1 MNIPMK
7 HIHHIALGLVA
18 FVVSALLASCG
29 KDFQDDIDKLN
40 TKHTNIEQRVT
51 TLETQVTSLNTQ
63 ISQLSVLATAVEQ
76 NFYITQVNTTDE
88 GYELTLSNGRKIMLQ
103 KMPDGTLTPMPAIS
117 MTQLNGLFYWTINGQ
132 LYTDSDGKPIRTTE
146 RIPVVKYDFTLQQWF
161 ISIDGGVTFQNI
173 NTYISILI
181 NDQVLMQVINSYISQ
196 HSTTIFSKQML
207 YQIISTYIQQN
218 YKQLF
223 DIRILDEVV
232 VNYVDEHYTRLF
244 SYELLEK
251 IFKQYNF
258 EYITSN
264 IKVDEL
270 VNVIINFIKE
280 HNEIFQNNEVLYEII
295 SSYIKLNE
303 TTIFS
308 EELLLEVINNFIAN
322 NQNYI
327 DVELLT
333 QIVTNYIDV
342 HRDIVFNTETVKTLH
357 MEYLKKYYVKVFSQS
372 ILIQAL
378 NTYVMQNKTTIFN
391 ETLIT
396 EIINNYVQNN
406 YTTIFKQDVF
416 VEIINNYIRLN
427 GSTVFNHDVLVEV
440 ITNYFSKNYNLI
452 IDQTVISKAVNDYI
466 TKHKDTIIS
475 VEVIERIVYN
485 YLEQNYKTVFSVDI
499 ISQLIV
505 NYFDQNTEV
514 IKQYVGSA
522 VDIIQDII
530 IDNELCNVIL
540 RNGQS
545 VQLVVYDAMTRLR
558 DRVQSIVVMPDN
570 EGYISYTGSTAN
582 IQYYISPNHVVN
594 YLVNLFKKRE
604 ITMELK
610 VTDGNYTVSS
620 IPISETPVYTY
631 NSIQISVKNIP
642 TNAKAVALYI
652 KDKNRGGND
661 FMTEFTL
668 LRQVKDEPEKPKAYK
683 QCPDDHHPHMIDLG
697 LPSGTLWSCCNVG
710 AYKPEINGGYYAWG
724 ETDVKSV
731 YSLDSYRYKLQDGW
745 GCINIGKDIAGT
757 QYDVAKAE
765 WGNSWRMPTRVQCQE
780 LMDNCSTK
788 EVMTGGNYYY
798 LLTGPN
804 GASIKL
810 PIGGCKSGDSQWNV
824 HEACYWTSS
833 WSGERAEGNSFAYGM
848 DWFIDQK
855 KVDGTYDNKFR
866 YIGRLVRPV
875 AAP

>member
-1 MNIPMK
+1 MK
-7 HIHHIALGLVA
+7 QIHHIALWLA
-18 FVVSALLASCG
+18 IYVVSAFLASCG

-40 TKHTNIEQRVT
+40 SKHTSIEQRVT
-51 TLETQVTSLNTQ
+51 TLETQVTGLNTQ

-76 NFYITQVNTTDE
+76 NFYITQVNTTDD
-88 GYELTLSNGRKIMLQ
+88 GYELTLSNGRKIVLQ
-103 KMPDGTLTPMPAIS
+103 KMPDGTITSMPAIS
-117 MTQLNGLFYWTINGQ
+117 MVQMNGLFYWTINGQ
-132 LYTDSDGKPIRTTE
+132 LYTDSDGKPIRSTE
-146 RIPVVKYDFTLQQWF
+146 RVPVVKYDFTLQQWF
-161 ISIDGGVTFQNI
+161 ISIDGGVTFQNT
-173 NTYISILI
+173 NTYISVLI

-196 HSTTIFSKQML
+196 HTTTIFSKQML
-207 YQIISTYIQQN
+207 YQVISTYIQQN

-258 EYITSN
+258 EYITTN
-264 IKVDEL
+264 IRVDEL

-280 HNEIFQNNEVLYEII
+280 HNEIFENNEVLYEII
-295 SSYIKLNE
+295 SSYIELNK

-342 HRDIVFNTETVKTLH
+342 HRDVVFNTETVKTLH
-357 MEYLKKYYVKVFSQS
+357 MEYLKKYYVQVFSQS

-391 ETLIT
+391 ETLIQ
-396 EIINNYVQNN
+396 EIINNYVKNN

-416 VEIINNYIRLN
+416 VEIINNYMRLN

-440 ITNYFSKNYNLI
+440 VTNYFSKNYNLI

-466 TKHKDTIIS
+466 IKHKDTIIS
-475 VEVIERIVYN
+475 VEVIEQIIYN

-522 VDIIQDII
+522 VDIIQNII
-530 IDNELCNVIL
+530 VDNELCNITL
-540 RNGQS
+540 RNGQT

-582 IQYYISPNHVVN
+582 IEYYISPNYAAN
-594 YLVNLFKKRE
+594 YIVDLFKKRE

-610 VTDGNYTVSS
+610 VTDGNYMVSS
-620 IPISETPVYTY
+620 VPISETPVSTY
-631 NSIQISVKNIP
+631 NTLQVSVKNIP
-642 TNAKAVALYI
+642 LSAKAAALYI
-652 KDKNRGGND
+652 KEKKKGGSD
-661 FMTEFTL
+661 IMTEFTL
-668 LRQVKDEPEKPKAYK
+668 IRQVKDEPEKPKAYK

-710 AYKPEINGGYYAWG
+710 AYTPEAIGNYFAWG
-724 ETDVKSV
+724 EVETK
-731 YSLDSYRYKLQDGW
+731 LIFEANTYKH
-745 GCINIGKDIAGT
+745 IKISNIWSFIHIGNDIAGT
-757 QYDVAKAE
+757 QYDVAKVK
-765 WGNSWRMPTRVQCQE
+765 WGNSWHMPNRIQCQE
-780 LMDNCSTK
+780 LVDKCSCK
-788 EVMTGGNYYY
+788 EVNSKNSYC

-804 GASIKL
+804 GGSIKL
-810 PIGGCKSGDSQWNV
+810 PIGSCKYGDNIGYNKD
-824 HEACYWTSS
+824 ACYWTSTLS
-833 WSGERAEGNSFAYGM
+833 DERDQWSAYGM
-848 DWFIDQK
+848 DWYQNNGI
-855 KVDGTYDNKFR
+855 VDGTYDNKFR

>member
-1 MNIPMK
+1 MK
-7 HIHHIALGLVA
+7 QIHHIALWLA
-18 FVVSALLASCG
+18 IYVVSAFLASCG

-40 TKHTNIEQRVT
+40 SKHTSIEQRVT
-51 TLETQVTSLNTQ
+51 TLETQVTGLNTQ

-76 NFYITQVNTTDE
+76 NFYITQVNTTDD
-88 GYELTLSNGRKIMLQ
+88 GYELTLSNGRKIVLQ
-103 KMPDGTLTPMPAIS
+103 KMPDGTITSMPAIS
-117 MTQLNGLFYWTINGQ
+117 MVQMNGLFYWTINGQ
-132 LYTDSDGKPIRTTE
+132 LYTDSDGKPIRSTE
-146 RIPVVKYDFTLQQWF
+146 RVPVVKYDFTLQQWF

-173 NTYISILI
+173 NTYISVLI

-196 HSTTIFSKQML
+196 HTTTIFSKQML
-207 YQIISTYIQQN
+207 YQVISTYIQQN

-258 EYITSN
+258 EYITTN
-264 IKVDEL
+264 IRVDEL

-280 HNEIFQNNEVLYEII
+280 HNEIFENNEVLYEII
-295 SSYIKLNE
+295 SSYIELNK

-342 HRDIVFNTETVKTLH
+342 HRDVVFNTETVKTLH
-357 MEYLKKYYVKVFSQS
+357 MEYLKKYYVQVFSQS

-391 ETLIT
+391 ETLIQ
-396 EIINNYVQNN
+396 EIINNYIQNN

-416 VEIINNYIRLN
+416 VEIINNYMRLN

-440 ITNYFSKNYNLI
+440 VTNYFSKNYNLI

-475 VEVIERIVYN
+475 VEVIEQIIYN

-522 VDIIQDII
+522 VDIIQNII
-530 IDNELCNVIL
+530 VDNELCNITL
-540 RNGQS
+540 RNGQT

-582 IQYYISPNHVVN
+582 IEYYVSPNYAAN
-594 YLVNLFKKRE
+594 YIVDLFKKRE

-610 VTDGNYTVSS
+610 VTDGNYMVSS
-620 IPISETPVYTY
+620 VPISETPVSTY
-631 NSIQISVKNIP
+631 NTLQVSVKNIP
-642 TNAKAVALYI
+642 LSAKAAALYI
-652 KDKNRGGND
+652 KEKKKGGSD
-661 FMTEFTL
+661 IMTEFTL
-668 LRQVKDEPEKPKAYK
+668 IRQVKDEPEKPKAYK

-710 AYKPEINGGYYAWG
+710 ANTPEAVGDYFAWG
-724 ETDVKSV
+724 ETEPKSLYDV
-731 YSLDSYRYKLQDGW
+731 DSYKHAKILKYRTF
-745 GCINIGKDIAGT
+745 INIGNDIAGT
-757 QYDVAKAE
+757 QYDVAKVK
-765 WGNSWRMPTRVQCQE
+765 WGNSWRMPTRAQCQE
-780 LMDNCSTK
+780 LVDKCSFK
-788 EVMTGGNYYY
+788 EVNSKYYYY
-798 LLTGPN
+798 LITGPN
-804 GASIKL
+804 GGSIKL
-810 PIGGCKSGDSQWNV
+810 PIGGCRYGKETWNV
-824 HEACYWTSS
+824 HDACYYWTSTLS
-833 WSGERAEGNSFAYGM
+833 DVREEGGAFAYGM
-848 DWFIDQK
+848 DWQYNHKF
-855 KVDGTYDNKFR
+855 VDGTFDNKCR
-866 YIGRLVRPV
+866 YIGRLVRPI

>member
-1 MNIPMK
+1 
-7 HIHHIALGLVA
+7 
-18 FVVSALLASCG
+18 
-29 KDFQDDIDKLN
+29 
-40 TKHTNIEQRVT
+40 
-51 TLETQVTSLNTQ
+51 
-63 ISQLSVLATAVEQ
+63 
-76 NFYITQVNTTDE
+76 
-88 GYELTLSNGRKIMLQ
+88 
-103 KMPDGTLTPMPAIS
+103 
-117 MTQLNGLFYWTINGQ
+117 
-132 LYTDSDGKPIRTTE
+132 
-146 RIPVVKYDFTLQQWF
+146 
-161 ISIDGGVTFQNI
+161 
-173 NTYISILI
+173 
-181 NDQVLMQVINSYISQ
+181 
-196 HSTTIFSKQML
+196 ML
-207 YQIISTYIQQN
+207 YQVISTYIQQN

-258 EYITSN
+258 EYITTN
-264 IKVDEL
+264 IRVDEL

-280 HNEIFQNNEVLYEII
+280 HNEIFENNEVLYEII
-295 SSYIKLNE
+295 SSYIELNK

-342 HRDIVFNTETVKTLH
+342 HRDVVFNTETVKTLH
-357 MEYLKKYYVKVFSQS
+357 MEYLKKYYVQVFSQS

-391 ETLIT
+391 ETLIQ
-396 EIINNYVQNN
+396 EIINNYVKNN

-416 VEIINNYIRLN
+416 VEIINNYMRLN

-440 ITNYFSKNYNLI
+440 VTNYFSKNYNLI
-452 IDQTVISKAVNDYI
+452 IDQTVISKAVNDYV

-475 VEVIERIVYN
+475 VEVIEQIIYN

-522 VDIIQDII
+522 VDIIQNII
-530 IDNELCNVIL
+530 VDNELCNITL
-540 RNGQS
+540 RNGQT

-582 IQYYISPNHVVN
+582 IEYYISPNYAAN
-594 YLVNLFKKRE
+594 YIVDLFKKRE

-610 VTDGNYTVSS
+610 VTDGNYMVSS
-620 IPISETPVYTY
+620 VPISETPVSTY
-631 NSIQISVKNIP
+631 NTLQVSVKNIP
-642 TNAKAVALYI
+642 LSAKAAALYI
-652 KDKNRGGND
+652 KEKKKGGSD
-661 FMTEFTL
+661 IMTEFTL
-668 LRQVKDEPEKPKAYK
+668 IRQVKDEPEKPKAYK
-683 QCPDDHHPHMIDLG
+683 QCPDAHHPHMIDLG

-710 AYKPEINGGYYAWG
+710 AYTPEAVGSYLAWG
-724 ETDVKSV
+724 ETEPKSSYDV
-731 YSLDSYRYKLQDGW
+731 YSYKYVKISDFWYFLH
-745 GCINIGKDIAGT
+745 IGNDIAGT
-757 QYDVAKAE
+757 QYDVAKVK

-780 LMDNCSTK
+780 LVNNCSCK
-788 EVMTGGNYYY
+788 EVNSKYYYY

-804 GASIKL
+804 GGSIKL
-810 PIGGCKSGDSQWNV
+810 PIGGCRYVEGTWGDHN
-824 HEACYWTSS
+824 ACYWTSTIS
-833 WSGERAEGNSFAYGM
+833 DERGDEEWAAFGM
-848 DWFIDQK
+848 DWQE
-855 KVDGTYDNKFR
+855 VDGKLTGRIDGRDDNKIR
-866 YIGRLVRPV
+866 YIGRLVRPI

>member
-1 MNIPMK
+1 MK
-7 HIHHIALGLVA
+7 QIHHIALWLA
-18 FVVSALLASCG
+18 IYVVSAFLASCG

-40 TKHTNIEQRVT
+40 SKHTSIEQRVT
-51 TLETQVTSLNTQ
+51 TLETQVTGLNTQ

-88 GYELTLSNGRKIMLQ
+88 GYELTLSNGRKIVLQ
-103 KMPDGTLTPMPAIS
+103 KMPDGTITSMPAIS
-117 MTQLNGLFYWTINGQ
+117 MVQMNGLFYWTINGQ
-132 LYTDSDGKPIRTTE
+132 LYTDSDGKPIRSTE
-146 RIPVVKYDFTLQQWF
+146 RVPVVKYDFTLQQWF

-173 NTYISILI
+173 NTYISVLI

-196 HSTTIFSKQML
+196 HTTTIFSKQML
-207 YQIISTYIQQN
+207 YQVISTYIQQN

-258 EYITSN
+258 EYITTN
-264 IKVDEL
+264 IRVDEL

-280 HNEIFQNNEVLYEII
+280 HNEIFENNEVLYEII
-295 SSYIKLNE
+295 SSYIELNK

-342 HRDIVFNTETVKTLH
+342 HRDVVFNTETVKTLH
-357 MEYLKKYYVKVFSQS
+357 MEYLKKYYVQVFSQS

-391 ETLIT
+391 ETLIQ
-396 EIINNYVQNN
+396 EIINNYVKNN

-416 VEIINNYIRLN
+416 VEIINNYMRLN

-440 ITNYFSKNYNLI
+440 VTNYFSKNYNLI

-475 VEVIERIVYN
+475 VEVIEQIIYN

-522 VDIIQDII
+522 VDIIQNII
-530 IDNELCNVIL
+530 VDNELCNITL
-540 RNGQS
+540 RNGQT

-582 IQYYISPNHVVN
+582 IEYYISPNYAAN
-594 YLVNLFKKRE
+594 YIVDLFKKRE

-610 VTDGNYTVSS
+610 VTDGNYMVSS
-620 IPISETPVYTY
+620 VPISETPVSTY
-631 NSIQISVKNIP
+631 NTLQVSVKNIP
-642 TNAKAVALYI
+642 LSAKAAALYI
-652 KDKNRGGND
+652 KEKKKGGSD
-661 FMTEFTL
+661 IMTEFTL
-668 LRQVKDEPEKPKAYK
+668 MRQVKDEPEKPKAYK

-710 AYKPEINGGYYAWG
+710 ANTPEAVGDYFAWG
-724 ETDVKSV
+724 ETEPKSLYDV
-731 YSLDSYRYKLQDGW
+731 DSYKHAKILKYRTF
-745 GCINIGKDIAGT
+745 INIGNDIAGT
-757 QYDVAKAE
+757 QYDVAKVK
-765 WGNSWRMPTRVQCQE
+765 WGNSWRMPTRAQCQE
-780 LMDNCSTK
+780 LVDKCSFK
-788 EVMTGGNYYY
+788 EVNSKYYY
-798 LLTGPN
+798 CLITGPN
-804 GASIKL
+804 GGSIKL
-810 PIGGCKSGDSQWNV
+810 PIGGCRYGKETWNV
-824 HEACYWTSS
+824 HDACYWTSTLS
-833 WSGERAEGNSFAYGM
+833 DVREEEGGAFAYGM
-848 DWFIDQK
+848 DWQYNQK
-855 KVDGTYDNKFR
+855 FVDGRFDNKFR
-866 YIGRLVRPV
+866 YMGRLVRPI